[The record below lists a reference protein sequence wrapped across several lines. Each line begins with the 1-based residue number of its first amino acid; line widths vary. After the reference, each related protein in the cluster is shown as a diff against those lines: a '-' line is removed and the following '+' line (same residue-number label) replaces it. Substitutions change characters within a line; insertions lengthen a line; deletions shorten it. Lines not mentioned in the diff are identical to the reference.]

1 MNVHCGRY
9 IDLHVHSQCSDG
21 KQSVKEIINF
31 CLDNNVGVISLV
43 EHYNLGSYKQAR
55 TLAGDKIE
63 IIPGMEF
70 GTDLKQYGLS
80 KNHVCHIAAY
90 YPSGKIMRTVVDKYE
105 TSRDICVKKT
115 LQALNKKNI
124 FISKSD
130 VMQNARKSNSIGR
143 FDIAITL
150 AKLGYAKDSLSAYG
164 EFLDQG
170 MPGYIERTKLNPAEL
185 ITEIRLANGVPV
197 LVHPKSLKLNGNRLF
212 EFLEFLK
219 SYGLEGLEVYNPHH
233 TKNQVTSFLDMAS
246 ELSLITTV
254 GSDFHGRSDADI
266 KIGSGINYN
275 LCINDY
281 SIIEELKKRHKIILN
296 AA

>member
-1 MNVHCGRY
+1 VNEPCGQY

-21 KQSVKEIINF
+21 KKSVKEIIDF
-31 CLDNNVGVISLV
+31 CLNNKVGVISLV
-43 EHYNLGSYKQAR
+43 EHYNLGSYKKAR
-55 TLAGDKIE
+55 KLAGDRIE

-70 GTDLKQYGLS
+70 GTDIKQYGLS

-90 YPSGKIMRTVVDKYE
+90 YPSGKIMRSVVDKYE
-105 TSRDICVKKT
+105 TSRDVCVKKT
-115 LQALNKKNI
+115 LQELNKKYI

-130 VMQNARKSNSIGR
+130 VMQNARKPSSIGR

-150 AKLGYAKDSLSAYG
+150 AKLGYAKDPLSAYG

-170 MPGYIERTKLNPAEL
+170 MPGYVERTKLSPGEL
-185 ITEIRLANGVPV
+185 IKEIRLVNGVPA
-197 LVHPKSLKLNGNRLF
+197 LVHPKSLKLSNNDLF
-212 EFLEFLK
+212 EFLKLLK

-233 TKNQVTSFLDMAS
+233 TKEQTETFLNMAY

-254 GSDFHGRSDADI
+254 GSDFHGRSDSDI
-266 KIGSGINYN
+266 KIGSGIKHN

-281 SIIEELKKRHKIILN
+281 YIIEELKKRHKIILY